1 MEKVEKIRK
10 SKLKQLLLG
19 ILSVG
24 GLFVSINSYAD
35 TSNITQ
41 ETLTY
46 DQGQLSINNNAF
58 STLSYAMAGDKS
70 SQKSHVTQRLM
81 ILKSIALRV
90 GQQYGYAKQ
99 LEYLQQ
105 QINGKSSSL
114 DQVFNF
120 NFVLSYANQDSPAI
134 NIVPPVILKASN
146 YINQDVQKGKK
157 GVESISIADVHYT
170 IYQNAH
176 FVTTVPS
183 WRDYLIKE
191 IPAPQVV
198 SDTILPKDQSESS
211 AWQSNLELGWKLGI
225 KQANQEMD
233 YRINQ
238 LSRDFNGMILYLK
251 LYKQGK
257 VNAPMVAYM
266 KQSVVG
272 NDDSM
277 SVNQQIYRLT
287 SKSAL
292 ITNPNQWKFTPQKT
306 IAEVNNAE

>member
-1 MEKVEKIRK
+1 MEN
-10 SKLKQLLLG
+10 SKLKQLLFG

-58 STLSYAMAGDKS
+58 STLSHAMAGDKS
-70 SQKSHVTQRLM
+70 SQTTHVTQRLM

-146 YINQDVQKGKK
+146 YIDQETRTGKKDKK

-170 IYQNAH
+170 IYQNAY

-198 SDTILPKDQSESS
+198 SDAILPKDQSESS
-211 AWQSNLELGWKLGI
+211 AWQSNLDLGWKLGI

-292 ITNPNQWKFTPQKT
+292 ITNPNKWKFTPQQTLEEANRDKS
-306 IAEVNNAE
+306 N